1 MHQFPD
7 IGGAGRANR
16 SPAKCQCTSVLEG
29 TGVRVSTNPL
39 TLGNGRSPLL
49 CRGLVSA
56 FVAPLEL
63 ANCRRGISSFGGS
76 ELVRRTGFAALLLQ
90 MLETGSFAPGRHAY
104 LASAWVGCVPC
115 VPVQDQRG
123 SERAKSNSPHPSLRF
138 GTTERVKYYN
148 ALRGFGVRRARAS
161 AGSARR
167 WDHLCSPRLR
177 CLYFS
182 APRRAPAPRARL
194 VFFHSPGPGES
205 AALSRLAASRDQGG
219 RALRS

>member
-1 MHQFPD
+1 M
-7 IGGAGRANR
+7 
-16 SPAKCQCTSVLEG
+16 PAFFG
-29 TGVRVSTNPL
+29 
-39 TLGNGRSPLL
+39 
-49 CRGLVSA
+49 
-56 FVAPLEL
+56 PLEL
-63 ANCRRGISSFGGS
+63 ANCRRGIASFGGS
-76 ELVRRTGFAALLLQ
+76 ELEGRTGYAALLLQ

-104 LASAWVGCVPC
+104 LASAWVGCVPW
-115 VPVQDQRG
+115 VLFRTKEAG
-123 SERAKSNSPHPSLRF
+123 ERAKPNPPHSALRF
-138 GTTERVKYYN
+138 GITERVKYYN
-148 ALRGFGVRRARAS
+148 PLRGSGVRRARAS